1 MRRDNKG
8 SAGYS
13 IFPLKAKDAP
23 ELAALE
29 AACFS
34 TSFDEAQYAA
44 LLGGVE
50 ERLTGAG
57 KNPGPDQPPFLALG
71 LSTGGRLA
79 AYVSLGLHPAA
90 GELEIYNLAVHGD
103 FRRKGLGKIL
113 LKTSL
118 RVGTRFAL
126 ARAVLEVRAGNTAAL
141 ALYAAAGFCP
151 CCRRK
156 AYYADTGE
164 DALVLSRN
172 LP

>member
-1 MRRDNKG
+1 MRRDSRD

-34 TSFDEAQYAA
+34 TAFGEAQYAA

-50 ERLTGAG
+50 ERLAG
-57 KNPGPDQPPFLALG
+57 KGPPPFLALG
-71 LSTGGRLA
+71 LRIDGRLA
-79 AYVSLGLHPAA
+79 AYVSLGLHRAA
-90 GELEIYNLAVHGD
+90 GELEIHNLAVHDD

-113 LKTSL
+113 LEQAL
-118 RVGTRFAL
+118 RIGTRL
-126 ARAVLEVRAGNTAAL
+126 ELTRAVLEVRAGNTAAR
-141 ALYAAAGFCP
+141 ALYAAAGFGLCG
-151 CCRRK
+151 RRK